1 MYRCSGVGYN
11 INAAKKFG
19 CYELTNKTKYRLIME
34 DLNKYSHIELSKGEL
49 KRIDGG
55 RSLLPVPIT
64 FWGVIE
70 VIDAWNA
77 FRKGVEEGC
86 KCATEE

>member
-1 MYRCSGVGYN
+1 MRKIENVGLKKLHREN
-11 INAAKKFG
+11 LKKIN
-19 CYELTNKTKYRLIME
+19 
-34 DLNKYSHIELSKGEL
+34 
-49 KRIDGG
+49 GG

-86 KCATEE
+86 KCAREE